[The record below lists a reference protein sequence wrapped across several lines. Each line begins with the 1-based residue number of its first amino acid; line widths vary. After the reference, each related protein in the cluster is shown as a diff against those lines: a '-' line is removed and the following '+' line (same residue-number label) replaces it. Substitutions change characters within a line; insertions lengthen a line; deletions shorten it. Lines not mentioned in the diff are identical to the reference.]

1 MLFDPHILILDEP
14 TSGLDLHIEKKLM
27 QLLRKISKSG
37 TTIIISAHTISNLDL
52 CDEIFIMGSRGQLC
66 FEGTYQESL
75 NYFQVKEFVDIY
87 ELINQNTDSF
97 ETNYITNWQQKKEVK
112 KKLKVEKETRNFIR
126 ETFYLIC
133 RHFEILFHDK
143 FALFMLLFQGIII
156 AFFINFA
163 VPKNGLQN
171 YNTAKITLF
180 ATSCAAMWMGL
191 FNSIQ
196 EIIKDKALIKREYM
210 STLNLNAFVLS
221 KIISFFNFNTSN
233 SIYIDFIYSL

>member
-1 MLFDPHILILDEP
+1 
-14 TSGLDLHIEKKLM
+14 
-27 QLLRKISKSG
+27 
-37 TTIIISAHTISNLDL
+37 
-52 CDEIFIMGSRGQLC
+52 
-66 FEGTYQESL
+66 
-75 NYFQVKEFVDIY
+75 
-87 ELINQNTDSF
+87 
-97 ETNYITNWQQKKEVK
+97 
-112 KKLKVEKETRNFIR
+112 
-126 ETFYLIC
+126 
-133 RHFEILFHDK
+133 
-143 FALFMLLFQGIII
+143 MLLFQGIII

>member
-97 ETNYITNWQQKKEVK
+97 ETNYITNWQQKKRSK
-112 KKLKVEKETRNFIR
+112 KKIKSRKRNKKFYSRNF
-126 ETFYLIC
+126 
-133 RHFEILFHDK
+133 
-143 FALFMLLFQGIII
+143 
-156 AFFINFA
+156 
-163 VPKNGLQN
+163 
-171 YNTAKITLF
+171 
-180 ATSCAAMWMGL
+180 L
-191 FNSIQ
+191 FN
-196 EIIKDKALIKREYM
+196 
-210 STLNLNAFVLS
+210 LS
-221 KIISFFNFNTSN
+221 SF
-233 SIYIDFIYSL
+233 